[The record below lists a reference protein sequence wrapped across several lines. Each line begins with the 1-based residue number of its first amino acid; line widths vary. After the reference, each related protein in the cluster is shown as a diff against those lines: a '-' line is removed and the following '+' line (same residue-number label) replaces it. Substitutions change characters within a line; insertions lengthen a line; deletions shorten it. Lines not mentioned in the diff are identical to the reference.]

1 MKSNEPETGNP
12 FTVQTPEDISAA
24 DMDSLFV
31 DVFTDFYSIPRVG
44 HTFLHG
50 PRGSGKSMMF
60 RYLEPDCQCIA
71 RHETVP
77 ELPFF
82 GVYVSIKNTD
92 LKLTELMRLENKHAN
107 LVLNEHFL
115 VLHIAIKF
123 LSSLIKADVP
133 GASEPCPKE
142 VRDYH
147 ASGFSKL
154 LKASGWQDSLP
165 ALPQAARL
173 KDWFLL
179 VRDIFAEQHSTL
191 LSYLRKL
198 SFVDSPVPYP
208 GPLCGYLDFLLSF
221 MQQVKS
227 FAFMPRG
234 PIFLLLDDA
243 DNLNYTQTSLINSW
257 VASRTQANV
266 SLKISTQMNYKTFLT
281 ATGQTIDSPHDF
293 SEIHISAVYTSS
305 KNKYL
310 ERVREIVSRRLKMH
324 KINKPPEE
332 FFPEYEKQ
340 EEAIREIGRRLRE
353 RWRSEGRGYRPSDDA
368 ARYAR
373 PEYIA
378 SLQGPAKSGPTYKY
392 AGFKQLVHVSS
403 GIVRYFL
410 EPASLMYAAM
420 RADHRGAVVDCID
433 PDVQDRVAR
442 EQANAFLFSEFD
454 RWSTD
459 ESDDA
464 QTLDVTKK
472 LRNLIIALG
481 GTFHEILM
489 SNASERR
496 VFSVAFSE
504 DPDPDVLDVFKLGVR
519 YGYFHESTIGNKEGT
534 GRTRLFILSRRLAPV
549 FTLDP
554 TSFAGYKFATNNILR
569 EAMQK
574 PKTFV
579 GKIRRKGVEAVF
591 ESPQLGLFQQEEP
604 E

>member
-1 MKSNEPETGNP
+1 VRTDDLDTSNP
-12 FTVQTPEDISAA
+12 FSVQTPEGISATE
-24 DMDSLFV
+24 MYSLFV
-31 DVFTDFYSIPRVG
+31 DVFSDFYSIPRVG

-71 RHETVP
+71 RHETLP

-82 GVYVSIKNTD
+82 AVYVSIKNTD

-142 VRDYH
+142 VREYH
-147 ASGFSKL
+147 ASGLSKL
-154 LKASGWQDSLP
+154 LKGSGWQDSLP
-165 ALPQAARL
+165 ALPQAAKL
-173 KDWFLL
+173 NDWFLL
-179 VRDIFAEQHSTL
+179 VRDIFAEQHSTM

-208 GPLCGYLDFLLSF
+208 GPLCGYLDFLLPF

-257 VASRTQANV
+257 VASRTQADV
-266 SLKISTQMNYKTFLT
+266 SLKISTQMNYKTYLT
-281 ATGQTIDSPHDF
+281 AMGHTIDSPHDF
-293 SEIHISAVYTSS
+293 SEIQISAVYTSS
-305 KNKYL
+305 KDKYL
-310 ERVREIVSRRLKMH
+310 ERLREIVARRLKMH
-324 KINKPPEE
+324 RINRTPEE

-353 RWRSEGRGYRPSDDA
+353 NWQLEGRGNRPSDDA
-368 ARYAR
+368 VRYAR
-373 PEYIA
+373 PDYIA
-378 SLQGPAKSGPTYKY
+378 SLLGPAKSGPTYKY
-392 AGFKQLVHVSS
+392 AGFKQLVHISS
-403 GIVRYFL
+403 GIIRYFL
-410 EPASLMYAAM
+410 EPAALMYSEM
-420 RADHRGAVVDCID
+420 RSNRPGGAVDSID
-433 PDVQDRVAR
+433 PGVQDRVVR
-442 EQANAFLFSEFD
+442 EQANAFLYSEFD

-459 ESDDA
+459 ESDER
-464 QTLDVTKK
+464 QTPDLTRK
-472 LRNLIIALG
+472 LRNLIQALG
-481 GTFHEILM
+481 GTFHQILV

-496 VFSVAFSE
+496 VFSVAFSD
-504 DPDPDVLDVFKLGVR
+504 DPDEDVLDVFKLGVR
-519 YGYFHESTIGNKEGT
+519 YGYFHESSIGNKEGT

-554 TSFAGYKFATNNILR
+554 TSFAGYKFATNRILR
-569 EAMQK
+569 EAMEK
-574 PKTFV
+574 PRTFV
-579 GKIRRKGVEAVF
+579 GKMRRDGVETVF
-591 ESPQLGLFQQEEP
+591 DSPQLGLFQPEEP